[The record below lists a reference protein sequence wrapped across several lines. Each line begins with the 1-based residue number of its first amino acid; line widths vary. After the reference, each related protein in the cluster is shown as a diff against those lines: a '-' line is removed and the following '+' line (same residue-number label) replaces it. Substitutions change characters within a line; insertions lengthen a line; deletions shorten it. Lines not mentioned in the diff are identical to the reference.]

1 MTEQQMRKTL
11 QDNDI
16 EEDEIEAQIDRW
28 ADDKTRMR
36 EEMEYM
42 ERTENE

>member
-1 MTEQQMRKTL
+1 MNERQLRAAL
-11 QDNDI
+11 AANNI
-16 EEDEIEAQIDRW
+16 NEDEIEDEIDRW

-42 ERTENE
+42 EKQDAA